1 MPRRFSRRPKSFP
14 ERVWLGLRAALSRR
28 LDTPWFFPV
37 AGLVL
42 IGAMALGMMLGNS
55 TVAAIDP
62 VAFRAPP
69 PVRASR
75 GGPIPPGGPS
85 ADYGWPGGVDCGPEC
100 GAYAADGP
108 GAMRGPPPD
117 PGAHVPY
124 YGSRRAI
131 ETAVAQARDELGPA
145 FPETGPDVG
154 VAGGPIQRYSHFPVT
169 RDERDRR
176 DGRASEAVGGADA
189 LRLAPGADG

>member
-14 ERVWLGLRAALSRR
+14 ERVWLGLRAALWRR

-62 VAFRAPP
+62 VAFRETPPPIRPGPPAPP
-69 PVRASR
+69 RD
-75 GGPIPPGGPS
+75 PS
-85 ADYGWPGGVDCGPEC
+85 GDYDWLGGVDCGGDC
-100 GAYAADGP
+100 GAYAGDGP
-108 GAMRGPPPD
+108 EAMRAPPPD

-124 YGSRRAI
+124 YGDQAALDA
-131 ETAVAQARDELGPA
+131 AVARARDELGPA

-154 VAGGPIQRYSHFPVT
+154 VAAGPIQRYSHFPVT
-169 RDERDRR
+169 GEERAA
-176 DGRASEAVGGADA
+176 RAAGA
-189 LRLAPGADG
+189 ADGLDAPPAAPRADE